1 MRFTE
6 EVFERWI
13 TWMIGENEVEQPGIL
28 ANVNWIIND
37 HEKCRITS
45 AAMQ

>member
-1 MRFTE
+1 
-6 EVFERWI
+6 
-13 TWMIGENEVEQPGIL
+13 MIGENEDEQPEIL

-37 HEKCRITS
+37 HGKCRTTS